1 MRCPCCSE
9 RNKGDVSLSNSQKKS
24 TFFGGVAI
32 LTVGTILVKIIGAL
46 YKIPLVNILGES
58 AYGDFNAAYNVYN
71 FFLTISTAGLPVALS
86 KMVSEANALDRK
98 NQVQKIYRV
107 ALSTFLILGLVSF
120 FCMSALALPLSK
132 IIINNSS
139 AVYCVMALSPAVL
152 CVCVMSAFRGY
163 AQGHSDMVPTTVS
176 QIIESFLKLV
186 VGLGLAVTLI
196 FLGFGQ
202 NRAAA
207 GAAAG
212 VSVGTVVALI
222 FLVFQ
227 YIRARR
233 RTPRRTNDA
242 PDASREV
249 FIRLLK
255 LGIPIT
261 LGSAA
266 VSIVTLIDTNLVM
279 SQLKNIFSQIDAGTL
294 TAAGGGILA
303 QSVDIFH
310 AAQQAA
316 REALLDDPTLKI
328 DVIENAARNLY
339 GTYSSTMTVYNLPS
353 ALMVP
358 ITASVIPAVSAY
370 RARHDRIGASRISES
385 ALRVGALLCLPMGM
399 GLFALGTPIVKL
411 LFHSLDA
418 SIAGP
423 LLSTLGLAAIF
434 VCIMLICNSIL
445 QANGMV
451 NLPILTVV
459 VGGVVKLLLNWFLVG
474 NTAVMI
480 FGAPVGTLACFAVVS
495 IMDLVIIHRAVPAP
509 PRFGKVFI
517 KPVIAAVVMAAA
529 AWASYGLLTNF
540 LHLGNSLATIG
551 GILVGVAIYLVLVL
565 ALHVISREDL
575 ELMPKGDKIAKFL
588 RIR

>member
-1 MRCPCCSE
+1 
-9 RNKGDVSLSNSQKKS
+9 LSSAKKKN

-86 KMVSEANALDRK
+86 KMISEASALDRR
-98 NQVQKIYRV
+98 NQVQKILRV
-107 ALSTFLILGLVSF
+107 ALITFLVLGTVSF
-120 FCMSALALPLSK
+120 LCMSVLAGPMSN

-139 AVYCVMALSPAVL
+139 AVYCVMALSPAVF

-163 AQGHSDMVPTTVS
+163 AQGHSNMVPTTVS

-186 VGLGLAVTLI
+186 VGLGLATLLVYLVLPRNI
-196 FLGFGQ
+196 
-202 NRAAA
+202 AAA

-212 VSVGTVVALI
+212 VSVGTIVALLYLI
-222 FLVFQ
+222 FQ

-233 RTPRRTNDA
+233 GKIHRTADE
-242 PDASREV
+242 PDDTRDIL
-249 FIRLLK
+249 IRLLK

-294 TAAGGGILA
+294 TAVGGSGILA

-310 AAQQAA
+310 AAQQTAQ
-316 REALLDDPTLKI
+316 ETLLKDPTAVI
-328 DVIENAARNLY
+328 DVVENAARNLY

-358 ITASVIPAVSAY
+358 ITASVIPAVSGC
-370 RARHDRIGASRISES
+370 RARHDRLGASRISES
-385 ALRVGALLCLPMGM
+385 ALRVGTLLCLPMGV
-399 GLFALGTPIVKL
+399 GLFSLGTPIVKL
-411 LFHSLDA
+411 LFRDLDA

-434 VCIMLICNSIL
+434 VCVMLICNSIL
-445 QANGMV
+445 QAHGMV

-459 VGGVVKLLLNWFLVG
+459 VGGIVKLIVNWTLVG
-474 NTAVMI
+474 NTDIMI
-480 FGAPVGTLACFAVVS
+480 FGAPVGTLCCFAIVAV
-495 IMDLVIIHRAVPAP
+495 MDLIIIYRVIPAP
-509 PRFGKVFI
+509 PSYSKVFL
-517 KPVIAAVVMAAA
+517 KPLIASALMGGA
-529 AWASYGLLTNF
+529 AWGAYGLLTNF
-540 LHLGNSLATIG
+540 LHLGNTLATIG
-551 GILVGVAIYLVLVL
+551 AICVGGVVYVVLVL
-565 ALHVISREDL
+565 ALRVISKEDL
-575 ELMPKGDKIAKFL
+575 ALMPKGDKIAKIL
-588 RIR
+588 HIR